1 MEYTHNFSSGPLLM
15 DHIIDEYFSLRKAR
29 GKCLRCPKY
38 NKFWSC
44 PEFGFDEKLLLGQF
58 KYLYVI
64 GREYAVPKEHKQR
77 ITGTVRTRNYVE
89 EVKERM
95 NTESWRDLLEI
106 EKDYPN
112 VMTLR
117 PGNCN
122 ICVAAGVGCA
132 KQEHKRCRH
141 TELMR
146 FSMEALGL
154 DTDSIAKFEV
164 GMMLNWP
171 TDTHLPE
178 KIACLMGVMTNE
190 KIPMAQL
197 RSYFPDAQKSYL
209 KAGQTILGGEDAPKA
224 KRVDSWLE
232 HQAEEARI
240 REEREEAMARA
251 AAEEEKMMAEAA
263 AAQAHPW
270 TQRDEPADEAPAA
283 DQPQAENSE
292 DLDENGQPKYKWLG
306 FKRSVEEAD
315 EIMRERPI
323 PKFTKKEPEPAPEP
337 EAPARPAAPVTPEPE
352 SVGGGNLQ
360 FDRMAMLRSSL
371 AEAIRRE
378 IPDATDDQVV
388 MLATETLKNAA
399 AKMQKKSHTAPGSK
413 GGTTFAHVP
422 QQQVDETRHRQMQA
436 ARPQE
441 PERELELEPVP
452 EKASISEQV
461 VQNLRQS
468 AARPQPAQPAPQRP
482 KMKKVVRR
490 VKRQPAADASL
501 PKRGSVNDVLG
512 AALKIA
518 QTVVSEP
525 EPEYEEI
532 VEMVPDVEAAF
543 EQQPVEPVYTQS
555 APEPEPAPEEPM
567 DPNDLKGDDDTRY
580 KWLGFKRDPDN
591 PGSQSG
597 PDAAETP
604 AEPEAQSAPAAEEVD
619 PNDLKGDDDT
629 RYKWLGFKRDPDAG
643 DGFQHG
649 DWRKKKNY

>member
-1 MEYTHNFSSGPLLM
+1 MEYTHKFSSGPLLM

-44 PEFGFDEKLLLGQF
+44 PEFGFDEKLLLQQF

-64 GREYAVPKEHKQR
+64 GREYEVPREYKQR
-77 ITGTVRTRNYVE
+77 ITGTVRTKRYVE
-89 EVKERM
+89 EVRERM

-106 EKDYPN
+106 EKDYPDT
-112 VMTLR
+112 MTLR

-132 KQEHKRCRH
+132 KKEHKRCRH
-141 TELMR
+141 AELMR

-154 DTDSIAKFEV
+154 DTDSIAKFEI

-178 KIACLMGVMTNE
+178 KISCLMGVMTNE
-190 KIPMAQL
+190 KIPMAEL
-197 RSYFPDAQKSYL
+197 RRYFPDAKKSYL
-209 KAGQTILGGEDAPKA
+209 KAGETILGGEDKPKA

-232 HQAEEARI
+232 RQSEEALA
-240 REEREEAMARA
+240 REEREKEEIWMETHGGQPVQDSANAAWTQDEAMP
-251 AAEEEKMMAEAA
+251 EE
-263 AAQAHPW
+263 
-270 TQRDEPADEAPAA
+270 ADEVPEA
-283 DQPQAENSE
+283 SE
-292 DLDENGQPKYKWLG
+292 ETDENGQPKYKWLG

-323 PKFTKKEPEPAPEP
+323 PKFNVKKPEPEPEP
-337 EAPARPAAPVTPEPE
+337 EAPAPEPPQSKPAE
-352 SVGGGNLQ
+352 NNIQ
-360 FDRMAMLRSSL
+360 FDRMAMLKSSL
-371 AEAIRRE
+371 AEAIRKE
-378 IPDATDDQVV
+378 MPNATDDQVV
-388 MLATETLKNAA
+388 QLATETLMNAA
-399 AKMQKKSHTAPGSK
+399 AKMQRKNHIAPGSK
-413 GGTTFAHVP
+413 GKTTFSKTPV
-422 QQQVDETRHRQMQA
+422 QEVEEVRHRQA
-436 ARPQE
+436 PPTVE
-441 PERELELEPVP
+441 PEREEPELAPVP
-452 EKASISEQV
+452 ERVSAAEQA
-461 VQNLRQS
+461 VQNLRDS
-468 AARPQPAQPAPQRP
+468 APEPEPVRPRQAAP

-490 VKRQPAADASL
+490 VKRKPAQSAASL
-501 PKRGSVNDVLG
+501 PNQDSVGDVLG
-512 AALKIA
+512 AALRIA
-518 QTVVSEP
+518 KTVVSEP

-543 EQQPVEPVYTQS
+543 EPAAPAEPAPAPQPAPQ
-555 APEPEPAPEEPM
+555 PEPEPEPE

-580 KWLGFKRDPDN
+580 KWLGFKRDPDQPKGN
-591 PGSQSG
+591 S
-597 PDAAETP
+597 
-604 AEPEAQSAPAAEEVD
+604 EAVQTAPASDGEASEAPSAAADVD

>member
-190 KIPMAQL
+190 KIPMAEL
-197 RSYFPDAQKSYL
+197 RSYFPDAKKSYL

-232 HQAEEARI
+232 HQAEEARV
-240 REEREEAMARA
+240 REEREVQMAQR
-251 AAEEEKMMAEAA
+251 AAEEEQRMAQAAEDQERRWTPSPEEAEAS
-263 AAQAHPW
+263 
-270 TQRDEPADEAPAA
+270 AP
-283 DQPQAENSE
+283 QPEAENSE
-292 DLDENGQPKYKWLG
+292 ELDENGQPKYKWLG

-323 PKFTKKEPEPAPEP
+323 PKFTEKQPEPEPELPARPAPEPAPQSAVE
-337 EAPARPAAPVTPEPE
+337 
-352 SVGGGNLQ
+352 GNVQ
-360 FDRMAMLRSSL
+360 FDRMAMLKSSL

-399 AKMQKKSHTAPGSK
+399 AKLQKKSHTAPGSK

-422 QQQVDETRHRQMQA
+422 QQQVDEARHRQVQA

-441 PERELELEPVP
+441 PDREPELEPVP
-452 EKASISEQV
+452 ERASISEQV

-468 AARPQPAQPAPQRP
+468 SASPQTAQPVYTQRP

-490 VKRQPAADASL
+490 VKKQPAADASL

-518 QTVVSEP
+518 KTVVSEP

-543 EQQPVEPVYTQS
+543 EQQPTEPVYAPPES
-555 APEPEPAPEEPM
+555 APMPEEPI

-591 PGSQSG
+591 PGAQSG
-597 PDAAETP
+597 PEPAETP
-604 AEPEAQSAPAAEEVD
+604 AEAATQSAPAEEVD

-643 DGFQHG
+643 DGLQHG

>member
-190 KIPMAQL
+190 KSPMAEL
-197 RSYFPDAQKSYL
+197 RSYFPDAKKSYL

-232 HQAEEARI
+232 HQAEEARV
-240 REEREEAMARA
+240 REEREVQMAQR
-251 AAEEEKMMAEAA
+251 AAEEEQRMAQAAEDQERRWTPSPEEAEAS
-263 AAQAHPW
+263 
-270 TQRDEPADEAPAA
+270 AP
-283 DQPQAENSE
+283 QPEAENSE
-292 DLDENGQPKYKWLG
+292 ELDENGQPKYKWLG

-323 PKFTKKEPEPAPEP
+323 PKFTEKQPEPEPELPARPAPEPAPQSAVE
-337 EAPARPAAPVTPEPE
+337 
-352 SVGGGNLQ
+352 GNVQ
-360 FDRMAMLRSSL
+360 FDRMAMLKSSL

-399 AKMQKKSHTAPGSK
+399 AKLQKKSHTAPGSK

-422 QQQVDETRHRQMQA
+422 QQQVDEARHRQVQA

-441 PERELELEPVP
+441 PDREPELEPVP
-452 EKASISEQV
+452 ERASISEQV

-468 AARPQPAQPAPQRP
+468 SASPQTAQPVYTQRP

-490 VKRQPAADASL
+490 VKKQPAADASL

-518 QTVVSEP
+518 KTVVSEP

-543 EQQPVEPVYTQS
+543 EQQPTEPVYAPPES
-555 APEPEPAPEEPM
+555 APMPEEPI
-567 DPNDLKGDDDTRY
+567 
-580 KWLGFKRDPDN
+580 
-591 PGSQSG
+591 
-597 PDAAETP
+597 
-604 AEPEAQSAPAAEEVD
+604 D

-643 DGFQHG
+643 DGLQHG

>member
-1 MEYTHNFSSGPLLM
+1 MEYTHKFSSGPLLM

-44 PEFGFDEKLLLGQF
+44 PEFGFDEKLLLQQF

-64 GREYAVPKEHKQR
+64 GREYEVPREYKQR
-77 ITGTVRTRNYVE
+77 ITGTVRTKRYVE
-89 EVKERM
+89 EVRERM

-106 EKDYPN
+106 EKDYPDT
-112 VMTLR
+112 MTLR

-132 KQEHKRCRH
+132 KKEHKRCRH
-141 TELMR
+141 AELMR

-154 DTDSIAKFEV
+154 DTDSIAKFEI

-178 KIACLMGVMTNE
+178 KISCLMGVMTNE
-190 KIPMAQL
+190 KIPMSEL
-197 RSYFPDAQKSYL
+197 RRYFPDAKKSYL
-209 KAGQTILGGEDAPKA
+209 KAGETILGGEDKPKA

-232 HQAEEARI
+232 RQS
-240 REEREEAMARA
+240 EEAMAREA
-251 AAEEEKMMAEAA
+251 REKEAFWEETHGGQPAPDSEFQDMPEPEETEPEAV
-263 AAQAHPW
+263 
-270 TQRDEPADEAPAA
+270 
-283 DQPQAENSE
+283 SE
-292 DLDENGQPKYKWLG
+292 DGDGSEDGQPKYKWLG

-323 PKFTKKEPEPAPEP
+323 PKFNVKKPDPEP
-337 EAPARPAAPVTPEPE
+337 EAPAPEPE
-352 SVGGGNLQ
+352 PAQRQPAENVQ
-360 FDRMAMLRSSL
+360 FDRMAMLKSSL
-371 AEAIRRE
+371 AEAIRKE
-378 IPDATDDQVV
+378 MPGATDDQVV
-388 MLATETLKNAA
+388 QLATETLMNAA
-399 AKMQKKSHTAPGSK
+399 AKMQQKNHIAPGSK
-413 GGTTFAHVP
+413 GKTTFSKTPV
-422 QQQVDETRHRQMQA
+422 QEVDEVRHRQA
-436 ARPQE
+436 PPTVE
-441 PERELELEPVP
+441 PEREEPELAPVP
-452 EKASISEQV
+452 EQVSAAEQA
-461 VQNLRQS
+461 VQNLRNS
-468 AARPQPAQPAPQRP
+468 APEPQPVRPRQAAP

-490 VKRQPAADASL
+490 VKRKPAQSAASL
-501 PKRGSVNDVLG
+501 PNQDSVGDVLG
-512 AALKIA
+512 AALRIA
-518 QTVVSEP
+518 KTVVSEP

-543 EQQPVEPVYTQS
+543 EPAAPAEPAPAPQPAPQ
-555 APEPEPAPEEPM
+555 PEPE

-580 KWLGFKRDPDN
+580 KWLGFKRDPDQPKGN
-591 PGSQSG
+591 SE
-597 PDAAETP
+597 AAQ
-604 AEPEAQSAPAAEEVD
+604 AAPASDGEASEAPSAAADVD